1 MSGVTSS
8 CHLPIVWLCWHI
20 CLFWWYCLYF
30 LSTCRFTLAAGWLR
44 AVRTSSSLIL
54 GQLLGTW
61 TVGRGI
67 CGTHA
72 ASGCPF
78 TTGRPTTRSSLV
90 LLWPG
95 SSRRWRNPFCKLYTT
110 NHLECLAGF
119 LAVVF
124 QSIQAGIWI
133 NSVYVNFS
141 RFEADIGINLLMI
154 LNLSVSVCS

>member
-1 MSGVTSS
+1 MPSS
-8 CHLPIVWLCWHI
+8 YCCLCWHI
-20 CLFWWYCLYF
+20 CLFWWYCLHF
-30 LSTCRFTLAAGWLR
+30 VSTCRFTLAAGWLR

-61 TVGRGI
+61 TAGRGI

-72 ASGCPF
+72 ASGCPI
-78 TTGRPTTRSSLV
+78 TTERPTTRSSLV

-95 SSRRWRNPFCKLYTT
+95 SSRRWRNPFCKLYTIWV
-110 NHLECLAGF
+110 CLPGF

-124 QSIQAGIWI
+124 QSIRAGILI

-141 RFEADIGINLLMI
+141 RFEVDIGNNLLMI